1 METYLPIINQLF
13 SDWLAWAV
21 INQINAGIL
30 AGAVF
35 LITAILYSIR
45 VGFLKR
51 KIRLNDK
58 LHSTE
63 QANLSAQIATA
74 QAELKSIQDQLQVNT
89 EQLHQTQKTAETEA
103 ERAKNHESLVKLR
116 NEQVSSLVQ
125 SLATRFDLGERPV
138 PLMGDIKAEG
148 LWQQHDRVTNLLAT
162 RLQSEQQ
169 AKAQLDQAYQ
179 VETLQRKEL
188 ESLRDTLQTT
198 LVTQQ
203 DQLSKL
209 EQALEDQ
216 KSILKVQQDKAEQAL
231 AEALSKN
238 QAELARVSLLEQ
250 QLQATST
257 HNPQAT
263 QILETHKVEPIVQP
277 EPEVQPK
284 PELIIPEVKPVPAE
298 VALAEV
304 SPVVVPEPVTLPEP
318 EAFKEEIPAATKESG
333 AGLSSR
339 FKGLFAKGPEKAE
352 VTIALPEISL
362 VQAAVTPAA
371 LEASQP
377 EPAQSA
383 VKEDKSFGFGKLK
396 GLLGRGKAENVDT
409 APVSVSSPADPEPVP
424 TPAPV
429 QLTPVV
435 IEPVVTEPT
444 PVVAK
449 ETSSGFAGKFK
460 GLLGKKAPE
469 EAAIK
474 ETESVAVVSPVIE
487 TKIEPIPEPV
497 AEVEPEPY
505 QSLPEQNP
513 INFVKDDIARTKA
526 MISNLFGKK
535 K

>member
-1 METYLPIINQLF
+1 METYLPLINQLF

-51 KIRLNDK
+51 KILLNDK

-74 QAELKSIQDQLQVNT
+74 QAELKSIQEQLQVNT
-89 EQLHQTQKTAETEA
+89 EQLQQSQKTAETET
-103 ERAKNHESLVKLR
+103 ERAKNHENLVKLR

-188 ESLRDTLQTT
+188 ETLRDTLQTT

-231 AEALSKN
+231 AEAVAKS

-257 HNPQAT
+257 HTPQAP
-263 QILETHKVEPIVQP
+263 QILETHKVEPIVISEP
-277 EPEVQPK
+277 KPEVQPK
-284 PELIIPEVKPVPAE
+284 PEIIIPEVKPVAAE
-298 VALAEV
+298 VTLAEV
-304 SPVVVPEPVTLPEP
+304 VPVVVSEPVVLPEP
-318 EAFKEEIPAATKESG
+318 EAFKEEVPAATKESG
-333 AGLSSR
+333 TGLSSR

-352 VTIALPEISL
+352 VTIALPETSP
-362 VQAAVTPAA
+362 VQSVVTPAV
-371 LEASQP
+371 LETAHP

-383 VKEDKSFGFGKLK
+383 IKQDKSFSFGKLK
-396 GLLGRGKAENVDT
+396 GLLGRGKSEAADT
-409 APVSVSSPADPEPVP
+409 VVAAPAPEPVP
-424 TPAPV
+424 APV
-429 QLTPVV
+429 QVTPVV

-444 PVVAK
+444 PVVVK
-449 ETSSGFAGKFK
+449 ETTSGFAGKFK

-469 EAAIK
+469 ESTIK
-474 ETESVAVVSPVIE
+474 ETEPVAVVSPVIE

-497 AEVEPEPY
+497 AEVEAEPY
-505 QSLPEQNP
+505 EPIPEQNP
-513 INFVKDDIARTKA
+513 INFIKDDIARTKA